1 MLQWV
6 DGNKRRSYRICKN
19 NEDRIMTLI
28 AFDLFV
34 SFTYLMMMDEN
45 NQRYVV
51 KTFKRLL
58 KWP

>member
-1 MLQWV
+1 
-6 DGNKRRSYRICKN
+6 
-19 NEDRIMTLI
+19 MTLI

-58 KWP
+58 K